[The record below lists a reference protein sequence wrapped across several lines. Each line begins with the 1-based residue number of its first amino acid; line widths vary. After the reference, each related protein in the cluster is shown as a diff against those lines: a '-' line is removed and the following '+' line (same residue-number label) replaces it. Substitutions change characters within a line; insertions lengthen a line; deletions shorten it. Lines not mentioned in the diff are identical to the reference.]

1 MAMPL
6 HGYFDYNATTPVCD
20 EAVQAQRL
28 VETEFANPSGKY
40 GMAKK
45 AKEALA
51 LAREQVARMI
61 NSNSDEI
68 AFTSGGTEGN
78 NWAIKGALAAQGAFC
93 RRAEPAHVIVSE
105 IEHAS
110 VLEAASYLER
120 IFDCEVTRLRPNAEG
135 IVSAS
140 ALAAAL

>member
-1 MAMPL
+1 MTMPL
-6 HGYFDYNATTPVCD
+6 DGYFDYNATTPLCH
-20 EAVQAQRL
+20 EALQAQRL
-28 VETEFANPSGKY
+28 AETEFANPSGKY

-78 NWAIKGALAAQGAFC
+78 NWAIKGAGARHSLSRGWRTGGRQDPRRCARAGNGHNVVRGTQVLWAQG
-93 RRAEPAHVIVSE
+93 RG
-105 IEHAS
+105 
-110 VLEAASYLER
+110 
-120 IFDCEVTRLRPNAEG
+120 RP
-135 IVSAS
+135 
-140 ALAAAL
+140 LC